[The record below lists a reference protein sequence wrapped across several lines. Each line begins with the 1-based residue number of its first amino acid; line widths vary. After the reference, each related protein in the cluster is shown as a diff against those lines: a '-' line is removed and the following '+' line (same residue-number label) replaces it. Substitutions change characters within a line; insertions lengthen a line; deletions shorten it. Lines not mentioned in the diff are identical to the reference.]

1 MRRIFANFFKLA
13 NQYFHGDRNM
23 DELLKKRL
31 DELDAIKAKVKMGG
45 GEEKIEKQHAMGK
58 LSARERLEI
67 LLDPGSLMEMNMLTG
82 HALGLPGDAVV
93 CGSGTIDGRTVFA
106 YSQDP
111 TVRGGSIGLEH
122 GIKMYRTVEKALELK
137 VPFIGLH
144 DSPGARLPNEK
155 ELEILGKGK
164 RSFFSSLSE
173 KHGGSIFYP
182 NTIASGKIP
191 QISAIMGTCGGISV
205 YSPALTDFIYM
216 IEKNS
221 HMFITGPDVIR
232 MVTGENIS
240 KDDLGG
246 ACVHAEKTGSCDF
259 LHTKEKS
266 CLLDIRRLL
275 GFLPPNCDSPPPVY
289 QPGDDPQRSCPEL
302 NDIVPSSPNK
312 PYDMRQVIL
321 TIVDNKDFLEV
332 KRDFAREVIVG
343 FGRLDGKTVGI
354 VANQPQ
360 VLAGSMTTDSS
371 DKQARFIRFCD
382 CFGIPLVLLVDTPAY
397 MPGSHQEHAGIIRHG
412 AKVLYALCE
421 ATVPR
426 ISLVL
431 RKAYGG
437 GNLGMG
443 VLPGLGNDMV
453 LYWPIVETGILGAQ
467 QSVML
472 LYGRKPGAT
481 KEYIAEKLTEY
492 RETYAN
498 PIYDISSNINVQDVI
513 TPAETRNY
521 LIRALATMAD
531 KRRTRHG
538 KRHGNIPL

>member
-1 MRRIFANFFKLA
+1 
-13 NQYFHGDRNM
+13 M

-31 DELDAIKAKVKMGG
+31 EELEAIRARVIMGG
-45 GEEKIEKQHAMGK
+45 GTERIERQHAMGK
-58 LSARERLEI
+58 LSARERLDI
-67 LLDPGSLMEMNMLTG
+67 LLDQGSLMEMNMLAG
-82 HALGLPGDAVV
+82 QALGLPGDAVV
-93 CGSGTIDGRTVFA
+93 CGSGTIDGRTVFV

-144 DSPGARLPNEK
+144 DSPGARLPNER
-155 ELEILGKGK
+155 ELEILGMGK
-164 RSFFSSLSE
+164 RSYFSSLSA

-182 NTIASGKIP
+182 NTIASGTIP

-216 IEKNS
+216 IDKNS
-221 HMFITGPDVIR
+221 QMFITGPDVVK
-232 MVTGENIS
+232 MVTGEEIS

-246 ACVHAEKTGSCDF
+246 ARVHAEKTGTCDF
-259 LHTKEKS
+259 LHAQEEA

-275 GFLPPNCDSPPPVY
+275 GFLPPNCDTPPPVY
-289 QPGDDPQRSCPEL
+289 QPGDDPQRTCSEL

-312 PYDMRQVIL
+312 PYDMHKVIL
-321 TIVDNKDFLEV
+321 TILDNNDFLEV
-332 KRDFAREVIVG
+332 KKDFAKEVIVG

-354 VANQPQ
+354 VANQPA
-360 VLAGSMTTDSS
+360 VMAGAMTTDSS

-382 CFGIPLVLLVDTPAY
+382 CYGIPLILLVDTPAY
-397 MPGSHQEHAGIIRHG
+397 MPGSHQEHSGIIRHG

-453 LYWPIVETGILGAQ
+453 LYWPIMETGILGAE

-472 LYGRKPGAT
+472 LYGRKPDAT
-481 KEYIAEKLTEY
+481 PEYIAEKLAEY

-498 PIYDISSNINVQDVI
+498 PMYDISSNMNVQDVI
-513 TPAETRNY
+513 APVETRSY
-521 LIRALATMAD
+521 LIRALTIMAD
-531 KRRTRHG
+531 KRRQRHG